1 MRSATKGSA
10 PKSKEQKRAEAEAR
24 NRVYRKLKK
33 ERARIAQLEE
43 QMERDDK
50 RNKELLELMAD
61 ESLYADKEKF
71 SEALEEYNELKV
83 RMPANEAEWLEL
95 SAKVEDE
102 MKQAGAQQ

>member
-1 MRSATKGSA
+1 
-10 PKSKEQKRAEAEAR
+10 
-24 NRVYRKLKK
+24 
-33 ERARIAQLEE
+33 
-43 QMERDDK
+43 
-50 RNKELLELMAD
+50 MAD